1 MSDDV
6 LAGLPPT
13 EPDRWLRSLG
23 PFEDEQGNH
32 FRLAIDCTLAPSSW
46 PGRKKRLLA
55 ALGLRRAAERIS
67 LQARIEI
74 ELFAIQPIHGD
85 LVDRDG
91 VPREDLFVQGPPR
104 IRDLQL
110 EVSYGQGIQYYLLT
124 LVTNRGMATFPSF
137 EAAVRW
143 TLLRNP

>member
-6 LAGLPPT
+6 FARLPPT

-23 PFEDEQGNH
+23 PFEDEQGHH
-32 FRLAIDCTLAPSSW
+32 FRLAIDCTLARSSW

-55 ALGLRRAAERIS
+55 AFGLHRAAERIS
-67 LQARIEI
+67 LRVHIDI

-91 VPREDLFVQGPPR
+91 VPREGLFVQGPPR
-104 IRDLQL
+104 VRDLQL
-110 EVSYGQGIQYYLLT
+110 EVSFGQGIQYYLLKLST
-124 LVTNRGMATFPSF
+124 DAGNAEFPSF
-137 EAAVRW
+137 DAIVQW
-143 TLLRNP
+143 TLLRG